1 MYDKGG
7 EFLSVLSFVQL
18 RKALLGPKCLV
29 NFEQFTCFIRSRIC
43 PLVITS
49 GSSVRRTLWLMLQ
62 TRTDSEGWDGQCRKC
77 EHVGWRTELIST
89 KFEHVGWRTE
99 LISTKFEHVGWRTE
113 LISTKFEHVGW
124 RTELISTKCEHV
136 GWRTELISTN
146 HALRYFAVMLQ
157 SHAKGS
163 KSSCWCKYNR
173 LAVTTVHHNNTSS
186 SPCTS
191 QFLES

>member
-89 KFEHVGWRTE
+89 K
-99 LISTKFEHVGWRTE
+99 
-113 LISTKFEHVGW
+113 
-124 RTELISTKCEHV
+124 CEHV